1 MAALAPVSGLTR
13 RVIPCLDVRDG
24 RVTKGVQFADNR
36 DVGDPVALA
45 AYYDQSGA
53 DEMTFYDITAS
64 SDGRETMVD
73 VVRATA
79 RQVFIPLTVG
89 GGVRTT
95 DDIARLLRAG
105 ADKVS
110 VNSGAVANPALIA
123 EGAKRFGRQCIV
135 LSIDARRRAPNSEG
149 GDGWEVTTHGNR
161 RATALDAVAWAVR
174 GVELGAGEIV
184 LNSIDAD
191 GTRAGY
197 DLALTAA
204 VAALVNVPV
213 IASGGA
219 GRVEDFAAAF
229 VAGHAHAVLA
239 AGILHD
245 GTVTIAQIKD
255 YLATQDIP
263 VRPLEAE

>member
-1 MAALAPVSGLTR
+1 VGVSEKAVLAPVSGLTR

-64 SDGRETMVD
+64 SDGRDTMVD

-110 VNSGAVANPALIA
+110 VNSGAVANPQLIA
-123 EGAKRFGRQCIV
+123 DGAKRFGNQCIV
-135 LSIDARRRAPNSEG
+135 LSIDARRRPDG
-149 GDGWEVTTHGNR
+149 TGWEVTTHGNR
-161 RATALDAVAWAVR
+161 RATALDAVEWAVR

-197 DLALTAA
+197 DLELTRT
-204 VAALVNVPV
+204 VAALVGVPV
-213 IASGGA
+213 VASGGA
-219 GRVEDFAAAF
+219 GRVEHFAEAF
-229 VAGHAHAVLA
+229 TEGHAHAVLA

-245 GTVTIAQIKD
+245 GTLTIPAIKE
-255 YLATQDIP
+255 YLAAQGIP
-263 VRPLEAE
+263 VR

>member
-1 MAALAPVSGLTR
+1 MVAVATLPALSALTV

-24 RVTKGVQFADNR
+24 RVTKGVKFADNR
-36 DVGDPVALA
+36 EVGDPVELA
-45 AYYDQSGA
+45 HYYDRSGA
-53 DEMTFYDITAS
+53 DELTFYDITAS
-64 SDGRETMVD
+64 SDGRDTMLD

-79 RQVFIPLTVG
+79 RHVFIPLTVG

-110 VNSGAVANPALIA
+110 VNSGAVANPELIA
-123 EGAKRFGRQCIV
+123 DGARRFGRQCIV
-135 LSIDARRRAPNSEG
+135 LSIDARRTAD

-204 VAALVNVPV
+204 VAALVDVPV

-219 GRVEDFAAAF
+219 GVLNDFADALT
-229 VAGHAHAVLA
+229 VGRAHAVLA
-239 AGILHD
+239 AGVLHD
-245 GTVTIAQIKD
+245 GTLTVAQIKA
-255 YLATQDIP
+255 YLAAHDVPIRP
-263 VRPLEAE
+263 VAPQ

>member
-1 MAALAPVSGLTR
+1 MAMLAPVSGLTR

-24 RVTKGVQFADNR
+24 RVTKGVKFADNR

-45 AYYDQSGA
+45 AYYDRSGA

-64 SDGRETMVD
+64 SDGRDTMVD

-135 LSIDARRRAPNSEG
+135 LSIDARRRS
-149 GDGWEVTTHGNR
+149 DGQGMGSNH
-161 RATALDAVAWAVR
+161 
-174 GVELGAGEIV
+174 
-184 LNSIDAD
+184 
-191 GTRAGY
+191 TRQPAR
-197 DLALTAA
+197 D
-204 VAALVNVPV
+204 
-213 IASGGA
+213 GA
-219 GRVEDFAAAF
+219 GRSRLGRARR
-229 VAGHAHAVLA
+229 
-239 AGILHD
+239 
-245 GTVTIAQIKD
+245 GTRRGRD
-255 YLATQDIP
+255 
-263 VRPLEAE
+263 RAEQH

>member
-1 MAALAPVSGLTR
+1 MAMLAPVSGLTR

-24 RVTKGVQFADNR
+24 RVTKGVKFADNR

-45 AYYDQSGA
+45 AYYDRSGA

-64 SDGRETMVD
+64 SDGRDTMVD

-110 VNSGAVANPALIA
+110 VNSGAVANPSLIA

-135 LSIDARRRAPNSEG
+135 LSIDARRRPDGKG
-149 GDGWEVTTHGNR
+149 GEGWEVTTHGNR
-161 RATALDAVAWAVR
+161 RTTALDAVAWAVR

-204 VAALVNVPV
+204 VAALVDVPV

-219 GRVEDFAAAF
+219 GRVEDFAAALIT
-229 VAGHAHAVLA
+229 GHAHAVLA

-263 VRPLEAE
+263 VRPLETE